1 MTGTYIFREPNTGL
15 VVCHVYCPKSLSHAS
30 RLLSSQQLTAMCLS
44 TMTREL
50 ISVGLSATQRLTP
63 EGSPVTVFSD
73 NKPH

>member
-1 MTGTYIFREPNTGL
+1 M
-15 VVCHVYCPKSLSHAS
+15 S
-30 RLLSSQQLTAMCLS
+30 RLLPEVPFSREQAVVITTAY
-44 TMTREL
+44 RNVFIDDDQEL